1 MNPPHIATDYN
12 IIICTIT
19 KHIHITMIMS
29 KVSDDEEHLKQ
40 RTTSGVCF
48 GSVHV
53 RCYYRTL
60 GDNPSVSS
68 GPPLSLSWEYDVD
81 SSMYCSVEE
90 WEKGKEPRTRSQFR
104 MPEEV
109 RTSLL
114 IEEGYAPSQIR
125 DAISIIQK
133 EQKMRSSYY
142 QQDELNRRKDDMIAV
157 SENIRRRLARF
168 LGVRDSSDILYK
180 QWIASQAQGTK
191 ISKRR
196 RATVEGTSSIMRK
209 LGSYTRRQSV

>member
-1 MNPPHIATDYN
+1 
-12 IIICTIT
+12 
-19 KHIHITMIMS
+19 MIMS
-29 KVSDDEEHLKQ
+29 KESDNEEPLKQ
-40 RTTSGVCF
+40 RMTSGVCF

-68 GPPLSLSWEYDVD
+68 GPPLSLSWEYDVE
-81 SSMYCSVEE
+81 SSIPIEE
-90 WEKGKEPRTRSQFR
+90 WEHGKESRTRSQFR

-114 IEEGYAPSQIR
+114 LEEGYAPSQIR
-125 DAISIIQK
+125 EAISIIQK
-133 EQKMRSSYY
+133 EQKKRY
-142 QQDELNRRKDDMIAV
+142 ENPARRKVDMIEV

-168 LGVRDSSDILYK
+168 LGVRESSDILYK
-180 QWIASQAQGTK
+180 QWIASQTKGTK
-191 ISKRR
+191 IPKRRR
-196 RATVEGTSSIMRK
+196 RATVEGTPSIMRK

>member
-1 MNPPHIATDYN
+1 M
-12 IIICTIT
+12 
-19 KHIHITMIMS
+19 MIMS
-29 KVSDDEEHLKQ
+29 KVLDDEEPLKQ
-40 RTTSGVCF
+40 RTTPGVCF

-68 GPPLSLSWEYDVD
+68 GPPLSLSWDYDVE
-81 SSMYCSVEE
+81 SSGYCCSIEE

-114 IEEGYAPSQIR
+114 LEEGYAPSQIR
-125 DAISIIQK
+125 EAISIIQK
-133 EQKMRSSYY
+133 EQKKRYEY
-142 QQDELNRRKDDMIAV
+142 PARRKVDMIEV

-180 QWIASQAQGTK
+180 QWIASQTKGTK
-191 ISKRR
+191 IPKRR
-196 RATVEGTSSIMRK
+196 RATVEGTPSIMRK